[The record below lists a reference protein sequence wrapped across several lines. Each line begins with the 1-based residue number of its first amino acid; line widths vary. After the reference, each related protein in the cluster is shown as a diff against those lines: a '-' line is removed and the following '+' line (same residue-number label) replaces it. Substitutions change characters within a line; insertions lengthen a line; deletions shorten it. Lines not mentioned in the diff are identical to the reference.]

1 MTIIQDL
8 RYSLRRLRKSP
19 GFTITAVLT
28 LALGMG
34 ATTAV
39 YSVIQA
45 VLLNSL
51 PFPHP
56 ERLYVFRESAKTQAM
71 SVAWPNFE
79 DWRAQQ
85 HSFEGLAAYQLEHFD
100 YFDGIHTS
108 LPRAAQVTAEFFPL
122 LGARP
127 FLGRVFGPAED
138 KPGAAAVVVLS
149 HSFWQNQLHS
159 NPKAIGSSL
168 ELSGRLYTI

>member
-1 MTIIQDL
+1 MPLIQDL
-8 RYSLRRLRKSP
+8 RYSLRRLRNSP
-19 GFTITAVLT
+19 GFTVTAVLT

-56 ERLYVFRESAKTQAM
+56 EQLYVFRESAKAQAM

-79 DWRAQQ
+79 EWRAQQ
-85 HSFEGLAAYQLEHFD
+85 HSFEGLAAYGVKHFD
-100 YFDGIHTS
+100 YFDGTHHS
-108 LPRAAQVTAEFFPL
+108 CPRP
-122 LGARP
+122 AR
-127 FLGRVFGPAED
+127 VS
-138 KPGAAAVVVLS
+138 S
-149 HSFWQNQLHS
+149 HV
-159 NPKAIGSSL
+159 
-168 ELSGRLYTI
+168 

>member
-56 ERLYVFRESAKTQAM
+56 EQLYVFRESAKAQAM

-79 DWRAQQ
+79 EWRAQQ
-85 HSFEGLAAYQLEHFD
+85 HFFGRTAAFAVKDLVFFD
-100 YFDGIHTS
+100 VTHNHV
-108 LPRAAQVTAEFFPL
+108 PRAGKVTARCFPFH
-122 LGARP
+122 RP
-127 FLGRVFGPAED
+127 
-138 KPGAAAVVVLS
+138 
-149 HSFWQNQLHS
+149 
-159 NPKAIGSSL
+159 
-168 ELSGRLYTI
+168 